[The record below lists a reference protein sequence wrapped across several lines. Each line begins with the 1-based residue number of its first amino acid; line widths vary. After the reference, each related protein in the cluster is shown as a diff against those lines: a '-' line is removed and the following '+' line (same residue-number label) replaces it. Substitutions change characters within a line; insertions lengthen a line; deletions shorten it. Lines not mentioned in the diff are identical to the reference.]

1 MKGSSGRRQALGT
14 SRDRRSPRQGQLSV
28 LSPQQ
33 QELLDAQQSRPD
45 VPLTVS
51 HYVDATG
58 KLDLAA
64 LKAASSL
71 ASREFGCQSL
81 LETQNVV
88 LSHIDQRGS
97 NSFEILDLRA
107 EADPG
112 TAARNWMQSESAD
125 PMNPSTDQLA
135 RWAVLVLADEH
146 WYWYVRAHRI
156 ALDVAGARSMMIR
169 AAEIYTALAAN
180 STPDPAE
187 LPRPTVDTEV
197 AYRVSK
203 RWSQDQK
210 YWDATLAGA
219 PVRTSLAAETAT
231 AVALPSVRSGTVPR
245 HVIVSLESIAEAES
259 VSLST
264 VLIASFALYL
274 GRLTGSDDVVLR
286 IPMPAPTSS
295 TARVAGA
302 GTSNIVPLRV
312 MIDPHCR
319 VGELVRAVKVEL
331 VGALRHRRFRDQQSL
346 HAPTLTLNLFP
357 SGITLGDALGELQ
370 VASVGPVD
378 DLEVTLSV
386 LSETSGIQVDFAAHP
401 DLYPEATLTGH
412 HRSFLE
418 FLTMISSGDEATHV
432 ADVDPRADATEDPVG
447 LQARNLMYWR
457 EALSTPVPALGLIPA
472 GTGERSS
479 APIVISPQLFRGLES
494 LAASMCTSMF
504 VLYHAA
510 VAGLLRRRSSSSEVS
525 IGIPLRGYGAP
536 SPDNFASMYAHHV
549 VLRSSI
555 DTAESLTRLIER
567 TDDAVVDA
575 LIHADIR
582 LSSVAAA
589 LDAHRSLDYGPLFR
603 TLVFAQTPMDTHPR
617 FRAVMGGLPVGFELA
632 EMPELYFALPT
643 RTGNARAVGYV
654 DCIAPSKQARDLA
667 VGFARILRAM
677 VEDSAAAL
685 GTVDLAHHDL

>member
-1 MKGSSGRRQALGT
+1 MKGNSDRRQAFGT

-51 HYVDATG
+51 HYVDAVG
-58 KLDLAA
+58 RVDLEA
-64 LKAASSL
+64 LNAASSL

-81 LETQNVV
+81 LQTQNAV
-88 LSHIDQRGS
+88 LRHVDQRGS
-97 NSFEILDLRA
+97 NSFEIVDLRA

-112 TAARNWMQSESAD
+112 TAARNWMQSESAS
-125 PMNPSTDQLA
+125 PMDPSTEHLA
-135 RWAVLVLADEH
+135 QWAVLVLADEH
-146 WYWYVRAHRI
+146 WYWYARAHRI

-187 LPRPTVDTEV
+187 SARPMVDTEV

-219 PVRTSLAAETAT
+219 PVRTSLAAETAI
-231 AVALPSVRSGTVPR
+231 AVALPGVRSGTVPR
-245 HVIVSLESIAEAES
+245 HVIASLEDIAEAES

-264 VLIASFALYL
+264 VLIASFALYF
-274 GRLTGSDDVVLR
+274 GRMTGSGDVVLR

-295 TARVAGA
+295 TARVTGVDA
-302 GTSNIVPLRV
+302 SNIVPLRV

-331 VGALRHRRFRDQQSL
+331 VGALRHRRYRDQQLL
-346 HAPTLTLNLFP
+346 HAPILTLNLFP
-357 SGITLGDALGELQ
+357 SGITLGDALGVLH
-370 VASVGPVD
+370 VASGGPVD

-401 DLYPEATLTGH
+401 DLYSEETLTGH
-412 HRSFLE
+412 HRSFSE
-418 FLTMISSGDEATHV
+418 FLAMIGSGDAATPV
-432 ADVDPRADATEDPVG
+432 ADVDPRADTAQDPVG
-447 LQARNLMYWR
+447 LQARNLSYWR
-457 EALSTPVPALGLIPA
+457 ETLSTPAPSLGLTPA
-472 GTGERSS
+472 PTGERSS
-479 APIVISPQLFRGLES
+479 AQIVISPQLYRGLES

-536 SPDNFASMYAHHV
+536 RPDNFASMYAHHV

-589 LDAHRSLDYGPLFR
+589 LDARRSLDYGPLFR

-643 RTGNARAVGYV
+643 REGNTRAVGYL
-654 DCIAPSKQARDLA
+654 DCIAPPKQARDLA
-667 VGFARILRAM
+667 FGFARILGAM
-677 VEDSAAAL
+677 VEDSRLPL
-685 GTVDLAHHDL
+685 GLVDLPRKGV